1 MDSTES
7 YTPSLQGKIKVT
19 ACNSF
24 NCSHKEECI
33 GKWFRIDTT
42 KLPIQYGK
50 DYERHFITPWRTC
63 CIWNSGDGKWSYEL
77 EKDTLQCKCPK
88 AAKQKK

>member
-1 MDSTES
+1 MDSTEFPAP
-7 YTPSLQGKIKVT
+7 PSQGKIKVT

-33 GKWFRIDTT
+33 GKWFEINRTGP
-42 KLPIQYGK
+42 LMRRGK
-50 DYERHFITPWRTC
+50 DYEIHFTTPWATC
-63 CIWNSGDGKWSYEL
+63 FIWNSEDKTCSYEL
-77 EKDTLQCKCPK
+77 EEDTLQCKCPK